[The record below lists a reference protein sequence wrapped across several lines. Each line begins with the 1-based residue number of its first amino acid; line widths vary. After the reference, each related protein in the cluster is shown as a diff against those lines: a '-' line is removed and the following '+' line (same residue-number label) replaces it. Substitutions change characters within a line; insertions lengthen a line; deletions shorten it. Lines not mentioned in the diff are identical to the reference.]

1 MPDTDLDQLRREP
14 GRGKQL
20 KILVVGAGLGGL
32 SAAIALTQIGAQVDV
47 IEIKPDNSVPGVGF
61 GLRLNGMRA
70 VRELGLLEQ
79 CLAFGTKPSGLT
91 YYDNRGRHLSDLS
104 YGPDDGDVPSI
115 LVMSRIG
122 YLDVATA
129 RAQELGC
136 DIRMGTTVASL
147 EQKPENVAVTF
158 SSGDSAEYDLVVGFD
173 GINSQIRH
181 EYFGARY
188 DPTPAGGVAWRC
200 PLPLAD
206 GLTDTTFLQGH
217 GGKIV
222 FSPLSSD
229 MMYMVLTVAEEGRP
243 RYDPAEMPRIMYDR
257 ARALMGDS
265 EFMAESIVQVL
276 QSTSVAYT
284 PYSTVWVPYP
294 WFRGRVMIGG
304 DAAHTM
310 PPYLGSGAAMA
321 IEDGVVL
328 AQELAKDHSLLDAQL
343 MFMARRLPR
352 ARAVHERSIESM
364 LEEFDS
370 VTPEAFQRRLQFLR
384 DLEPI
389 ANEYSNRLLALP
401 Y

>member
-1 MPDTDLDQLRREP
+1 LDKQLR
-14 GRGKQL
+14 
-20 KILVVGAGLGGL
+20 ILVVGAGVGGL
-32 SAAIALTQIGAQVDV
+32 STAIALGRIGAQVDV
-47 IEIKPDNSVPGVGF
+47 IDIKPDNSVPGVGF

-70 VRELGLLEQ
+70 MKEIGLLEE
-79 CLAFGTKPSGLT
+79 CKSFGTRPSGLT

-115 LVMSRIG
+115 LVMSRLG
-122 YLDVATA
+122 YLEVASA
-129 RAQELGC
+129 RARELGC

-147 EQKPENVAVTF
+147 EQDPDRVTVTF
-158 SSGDSAEYDLVVGFD
+158 STGDTGDYDLVLGFD

-188 DPTPAGGVAWRC
+188 DPTPVGGVAWRSAM
-200 PLPLAD
+200 PLAE

-222 FSPLSSD
+222 FSPLSAD

-243 RYDPAEMPRIMYDR
+243 RYDPADMPKIMYER

-265 EFMAESIVQVL
+265 DFMADSIEHLL

-310 PPYLGSGAAMA
+310 TPYLGSGAAMS

-328 AQELAKDHSLLDAQL
+328 AQELAKDQSLLDAQL
-343 MFMARRLPR
+343 MYMARRLPR

-364 LEEFDS
+364 FEEFDS
-370 VTPEAFQRRLQFLR
+370 VTPEAFQARLQFLR